1 VANEP
6 QKKALFPMSEIEFS
20 LIMPCLNEVET
31 LEACIR
37 KAQQG
42 LAKTGVVGEIIVAD
56 NGSTDG
62 SLELAARLGARIV
75 HVKQRGYGSA
85 LRGGILAAQGRY
97 VIMADSDDSYDWSD
111 LQPFVTALRQGSHLV
126 MGTRFKGRI
135 MPHAMPFL
143 HRYLGNPVLTGLGR
157 LFFRTHI
164 SDFHCGMRG
173 FQREAIMKLGLV
185 TTGMEFATEMVAR
198 ASLAGLKMSE
208 VPITLYPDGRSRPPH
223 LRTWRDGWRHL
234 SFMLLL
240 SPNWV
245 FLYPGLFFLGAGVL
259 GSALL
264 LPAPLVVGGVNFD
277 VHSLLVL
284 STLGLVGFQTLLFW
298 AVARVFAAKE
308 NLLPANGLIAQLT
321 KGDYL
326 LLGLLTGLALMLA
339 GSAPILFSFLNWANQ
354 SFGDLNYQYVLRW
367 LIPGLSLLA
376 AGVSLFFAS
385 FVLALLNFSLM
396 WSASPEVLI
405 EDT

>member
-1 VANEP
+1 
-6 QKKALFPMSEIEFS
+6 MSEIEFS
-20 LIMPCLNEVET
+20 LVMPCLNEVET

-85 LRGGILAAQGRY
+85 LRGGILAARGRY
-97 VIMADSDDSYDWSD
+97 IIMADADDSYDWSD
-111 LQPFVTALRQGSHLV
+111 LQPFVTALRQGSPLV
-126 MGTRFKGRI
+126 MGTRLKGRI

-173 FQREAIMKLGLV
+173 FQREVIMKLGLV
-185 TTGMEFATEMVAR
+185 TTGMEFATEMVVR

-245 FLYPGLFFLGAGVL
+245 FLYPGLFLLGVGVL
-259 GSALL
+259 GSVLL

-308 NLLPANGLIAQLT
+308 NLLPASGLIAQLT
-321 KGDYL
+321 KGNYL